1 MIPSPRRGA
10 CLPACRMNRSAS
22 RAAGRTVCMYLLG
35 SVGVVAFW
43 GNSPER
49 RDGKSSPPGG
59 VRRVFNPGLCRL
71 SMGIVSS
78 HLDIPPEIRSPT
90 STPPPP
96 PPSSPILIAAT
107 AGPHFASFRLPA
119 TLQTELNP
127 QPWQDRTGQAGHPT
141 AYVHL
146 ACCTSDLTAGG
157 KQPRSLPPRRRRPG
171 KKKLDLNCA
180 HPRKGGSHMLGC
192 GGRYL

>member
-96 PPSSPILIAAT
+96 PILSDPDRSNSGAALCIFST
-107 AGPHFASFRLPA
+107 SRYTPNRTQSA
-119 TLQTELNP
+119 TLAG
-127 QPWQDRTGQAGHPT
+127 QDRTGRTPYRIRASCVLH
-141 AYVHL
+141 V
-146 ACCTSDLTAGG
+146 
-157 KQPRSLPPRRRRPG
+157 
-171 KKKLDLNCA
+171 
-180 HPRKGGSHMLGC
+180 
-192 GGRYL
+192 